1 MAHWPSLG
9 AVIDNEKVNAFKGGF
24 ILPNLLQEMTDVLGA
39 ALTCK
44 LGQSMGGAR
53 VYIPKKIQA
62 NDPLALLL
70 GGQDAERLCA
80 HYAGNV
86 LDLPSKYF
94 FRAVCNHHITSAKS
108 TTAAHSPAQDQTT
121 WPSNMA
127 CREGRC

>member
-53 VYIPKKIQA
+53 VYIPKKS
-62 NDPLALLL
+62 
-70 GGQDAERLCA
+70 R
-80 HYAGNV
+80 
-86 LDLPSKYF
+86 
-94 FRAVCNHHITSAKS
+94 
-108 TTAAHSPAQDQTT
+108 QTT
-121 WPSNMA
+121 HWPSCWEVRMPSGFVHIMPA
-127 CREGRC
+127 MS